1 MILKFEEQIDGIFIN
16 NEVLETD
23 KEVTLFDPKETPELL
38 TTYGDEFKKYY
49 EMYENKTGIRKKKI
63 KAEELFYLISKVR
76 LETGN
81 LYILFSDNVNSNKPF
96 KEPITQS
103 NLCLKGDTKVQIKNQ
118 TKDGIKE
125 IKDVKVGDFV
135 KSYNTKTKK
144 IEYKKVT
151 ASAMTNPK
159 TKVMKITDEKTGKY
173 IICTPDHKVWT
184 ENRGYVEAKNL
195 KETDI
200 LNIKNY
206 KTKTLLKIEY
216 LEEEI
221 AVYDITVEDNHNFFA
236 NDILVH
242 NCTEIVLPTKPSY
255 LKEQKMVKENFKNYT
270 LKEEIEPGEIA
281 LCNLSSINVVEWA
294 ELSEERKQRVSY
306 NLLRSHDNLIEY
318 AFYPVKEGEFH
329 NKTYRPIGIG
339 VSNMAYYFAKN
350 KKSPEDLK
358 KLFKAQFDIME
369 DVYYHLYSSAIK
381 LAKERGKF
389 ENFSKTKWS
398 EGWLPIDSDL
408 SIFNKF
414 ADESQKLRWEN
425 LRKDIKKF
433 GLRFSTIG
441 AVAPTACQTKD
452 SEIVTE
458 NGIESIQTIL
468 ENNKI
473 DFEKLEEIGIPQWLE
488 LKNSFKV
495 QTRFGLKEVERIW
508 FNGKVPVREIEFED
522 GKKYKFSY
530 NHQLLVKFEDGK
542 EKWVQVKDLKENM
555 EIVDLNLK

>member
-103 NLCLKGDTKVQIKNQ
+103 NL
-118 TKDGIKE
+118 
-125 IKDVKVGDFV
+125 
-135 KSYNTKTKK
+135 
-144 IEYKKVT
+144 
-151 ASAMTNPK
+151 
-159 TKVMKITDEKTGKY
+159 
-173 IICTPDHKVWT
+173 
-184 ENRGYVEAKNL
+184 
-195 KETDI
+195 
-200 LNIKNY
+200 
-206 KTKTLLKIEY
+206 
-216 LEEEI
+216 
-221 AVYDITVEDNHNFFA
+221 
-236 NDILVH
+236 
-242 NCTEIVLPTKPSY
+242 CTEIVLPTKPSY